1 LLICW
6 CILSIKAPFLLS
18 HLGTSDSFQLLSFQ
32 GVVENYLVYGVIYSS
47 LDGYLRASSSSTV
60 SFKLPIASVTASV
73 HLYQDPIFFTVQ
85 NVGTFL

>member
-1 LLICW
+1 
-6 CILSIKAPFLLS
+6 
-18 HLGTSDSFQLLSFQ
+18 
-32 GVVENYLVYGVIYSS
+32 VYGVIYSS
-47 LDGYLRASSSSTV
+47 LDGCLRASSSSTV